1 MVLLKDKAC
10 VLFSYLRLS
19 TAAFSS
25 SDCSLRLIN
34 SNRKMKRET
43 IKFFFKYMHIKNERK
58 YRIGT
63 DQPKKL
69 LAAVESALA
78 GPN

>member
-1 MVLLKDKAC
+1 VSGFDAIEIQL
-10 VLFSYLRLS
+10 
-19 TAAFSS
+19 
-25 SDCSLRLIN
+25 
-34 SNRKMKRET
+34 
-43 IKFFFKYMHIKNERK
+43 KNERK

-78 GPN
+78 GPSYNKP

>member
-1 MVLLKDKAC
+1 
-10 VLFSYLRLS
+10 
-19 TAAFSS
+19 
-25 SDCSLRLIN
+25 
-34 SNRKMKRET
+34 MKRET
-43 IKFFFKYMHIKNERK
+43 IKFFLKNMHIKNERK